1 MSTMKIMTVRCGVC
15 RSESK
20 QRVLT
25 STNAFGAPD
34 LDLRPPEMQRS
45 TMSMWLAECPVC
57 GYVAPSISEPTR
69 VSRELLDSKEYK
81 GTGGIFFE
89 SDLARRFYRHYLI
102 SRRSGK
108 VKDAF
113 YAALHAAWASDDAWD
128 ADNAREMRLLSL
140 RELDALMKMKRGDET
155 LLLLKCDIM
164 RRAGLF
170 DELIALYGE
179 TTLTEKLPNEILAFQ
194 LERARARDGARYTVS
209 DARRD
214 NGEA

>member
-1 MSTMKIMTVRCGVC
+1 MSTISIMTVRCGVC

-20 QRVLT
+20 HRVLT

-57 GYVAPSISEPTR
+57 GYVAPSIATPPG
-69 VSRELLDSKEYK
+69 VSREFLDSREYK

-89 SDLARRFYRHYLI
+89 SDLARRFYQHYLI
-102 SRRSGK
+102 SKKSGK
-108 VKDAF
+108 IKDAF
-113 YAALHAAWASDDAWD
+113 YAALHSAWASDDAWD
-128 ADNAREMRLLSL
+128 SDNAREMRLLAL
-140 RELDALMKMKRGDET
+140 RELDVLMKKVRGDET
-155 LLLLKCDIM
+155 LLLVKCDIM

-170 DELIALYGE
+170 DELISLYGE
-179 TTLTEKLPNEILAFQ
+179 TKLTEKLPNDILAFQ
-194 LERARARDGARYTVS
+194 LEKARARDRSCYTVS